1 MYILSLP
8 TDHKLL
14 VLHEEVVANS
24 TRSIQG
30 NRYVLVMMLTA
41 LLQTTLQHCMHPMET
56 VDLRT
61 LQEGALEVRTRA
73 DCCSLPRAC
82 VSVRTQY
89 KQEQLVSSILSF
101 LFTSSQQSVA
111 EEAL

>member
-1 MYILSLP
+1 M
-8 TDHKLL
+8 
-14 VLHEEVVANS
+14 
-24 TRSIQG
+24 
-30 NRYVLVMMLTA
+30 LVMMLPA

-56 VDLRT
+56 VDLQI
-61 LQEGALEVRTRA
+61 LQEDALEVGTHA

-101 LFTSSQQSVA
+101 LYTSSQQ
-111 EEAL
+111 